1 MKQTYIQ
8 SVDEVLHDLNATAEG
23 LSSAQAQ
30 ERLAK
35 YGPNKLKEG
44 EKPTLLQRFLA
55 QLKDP
60 MLIILMIAAVVS
72 AATTV
77 IDFLQLPEPRD
88 MAHLTEGLVEVGII
102 LVVVLL
108 NAILGVIQE
117 SKAEAAIE
125 ALQTMTAATCKVLRD
140 GKMVVLHS
148 DELVPGDVVL
158 LEAGDAVPA
167 DGRIIENASMK
178 IEEAALTGESVPV
191 NKLIDALYLNADQNE
206 IPLGDRKNMCY
217 MGSTV
222 VYGRGKAVIT
232 ATGMQT
238 EMGKIAGALAAAEA
252 EETPLQKRL
261 DQLGKTLSYIVLGI
275 CVFIFAFNLLMK
287 QDFSLPG
294 ILGTF
299 MVAVSLAVAAI
310 PEGLATVVTVVL
322 SIGVTKMSQRNA
334 VIRRLT
340 AVETLGCTQVICSD
354 KTGTLTQNK
363 MTVVD
368 HLGNTEEV
376 ATAMALCSDANLNEK
391 NQAEGEPT
399 ECALV
404 NFAYS
409 VGLHKAEL
417 EKKMP
422 RVDEAPFDSG
432 RKMMST
438 VHAADG
444 AFVQY
449 TKGGPDVVLS
459 RCAFYEEDGQV
470 KPMTDEK
477 RDEIM
482 AVNKA
487 MADKALRVLAAAKR
501 IWSEKPADNTPAYLE
516 QELIFVG
523 LTGMIDPVRPE
534 VKAAIEQCRSA
545 GIRAVMITG
554 DHKDTAV
561 AIAKELG
568 IITDASQAITGA
580 ELDDIPDDQI
590 GEFVKQYG
598 VYARV
603 QPEHKVRIVNAWKM
617 NDAIT
622 AMTGDGVNDAPS
634 IKSADIG
641 VGMGITGTDVTKNV
655 ADMVL
660 ADDNFATIV
669 SAVGEGRRIYDNIR
683 KAIQFLLAS
692 NMSEVLGV
700 FFATLMGFVLL
711 NPVHLLFINLVTD
724 CFPALALGMEDAEP
738 DTMTRPPRDS
748 KDGIFSGG
756 LGVDVIYQ
764 GVLVTV
770 ITLIAYLVGS
780 YNEFYA
786 EFGAEWF
793 ARLREVGES
802 GHGMTM
808 AFLTMSMCE
817 IFHSFNL
824 RSQRKSVFTLKTHN
838 KVLWAAMI
846 GSLLLTTLVLE
857 VPFIANAFG
866 FTVIGWTEYVI
877 AMGLAVLVIPV
888 VEIVKFFQRM
898 AAKR

>member
-1 MKQTYIQ
+1 MKNAYTQPIE
-8 SVDEVLHDLNATAEG
+8 EVLKSLDATAEG
-23 LSSAQAQ
+23 LTSAQAQ
-30 ERLAK
+30 ERLEK
-35 YGPNKLKEG
+35 YGPNKLKEA
-44 EKPTLLQRFLA
+44 EKATWLQRFMA

-60 MLIILMIAAVVS
+60 MLIILMIAALVS

-77 IDFLQLPEPRD
+77 ITFLQD
-88 MAHLTEGLVEVGII
+88 GNMGHLTEGLVEVGII
-102 LVVVLL
+102 IVVVLL
-108 NAILGVIQE
+108 NAILGVVQE

-140 GKMVVLHS
+140 GKQIVLHS
-148 DELVPGDVVL
+148 DQLVPGDVVI

-167 DGRIIENASMK
+167 DGRIIENASLK

-191 NKLIDALYLNADQNE
+191 NKLIDALNLTAGQADV
-206 IPLGDRKNMCY
+206 PLGDRKNMCY

-232 ATGMQT
+232 ETGMDT
-238 EMGKIAGALAAAEA
+238 EMGKIADALAQTAD
-252 EETPLQKRL
+252 EETPLQQKL
-261 DQLGKTLSYIVLGI
+261 DKLGKTLSYIVLGI
-275 CVFIFAFNLLMK
+275 CVFIFAFQLITAGK
-287 QDFSLPG
+287 FDAAT
-294 ILGTF
+294 ILSTF

-322 SIGVTKMSQRNA
+322 SIGVTKMSKRNA

-363 MTVVD
+363 MTVVETYGD
-368 HLGNTEEV
+368 EKLV
-376 ATAMALCSDANLNEK
+376 ASAIALCSDANLNEQD
-391 NQAEGEPT
+391 QAEGEPT

-404 NFAYS
+404 NFACKL
-409 VGLHKAEL
+409 GLKKQDL
-417 EKKMP
+417 EAATP

-438 VHAADG
+438 VHDLG
-444 AFVQY
+444 GSFVQY

-459 RCAFYEEDGQV
+459 RCNFYLDGTEV
-470 KPMTDEK
+470 KPLTEDVK
-477 RDEIM
+477 AQIM
-482 AVNKA
+482 AANKA
-487 MADKALRVLAAAKR
+487 MADKALRVLAVARRDWA
-501 IWSEKPADNTPAYLE
+501 EKPADNTPEYLE
-516 QELIFVG
+516 QDLIFLG
-523 LTGMIDPVRPE
+523 LAGMIDPVRPE
-534 VKAAIEQCRSA
+534 VKAAIEECRNA
-545 GIRAVMITG
+545 GIRPVMITG

-568 IITDASQAITGA
+568 IITDASEAITGA
-580 ELDDIPDDQI
+580 ELDEISDEDIC
-590 GEFVKQYG
+590 EAVKKYG

-603 QPEHKVRIVNAWKM
+603 QPEHKTRIVNAWKA
-617 NDAIT
+617 NGCIT

-700 FFATLMGFVLL
+700 FGATLMGFVLL

-724 CFPALALGMEDAEP
+724 CFPALALGMEEAEP
-738 DTMTRPPRDS
+738 DTMFRAPRNS
-748 KDGIFSGG
+748 KDGIFAGG
-756 LGVDVIYQ
+756 LGFDVVYQ
-764 GVLVTV
+764 GALVTI
-770 ITLIAYLVGS
+770 ITIAAYLIGS
-780 YNEFYA
+780 AIEFKA
-786 EFGAEWF
+786 DWWNT
-793 ARLREVGES
+793 LRAVGES

-817 IFHSFNL
+817 IFHSFNM
-824 RSQRKSVFTLKTHN
+824 RSQRKSVFTLKTQN
-838 KVLWAAMI
+838 KVLWAAML
-846 GSLLLTTLVLE
+846 GSLLLTTLVIE

-866 FTVIGWTEYVI
+866 FTPIGWDEYGISLV
-877 AMGLAVLVIPV
+877 LAILVIPV
-888 VEIVKFFQRM
+888 VEIVKLIQR
-898 AAKR
+898 ACKK

>member
-1 MKQTYIQ
+1 MKTYMQ
-8 SVDEVLHDLNATAEG
+8 STEEVLKHLNASPEGLTTAE
-23 LSSAQAQ
+23 AQQ
-30 ERLAK
+30 RQAK
-35 YGPNKLKEG
+35 YGPNKLKEA
-44 EKPTLLQRFLA
+44 EKISTFRRFLN

-60 MLIILMIAAVVS
+60 MLIILMIAALVS

-77 IDFLQLPEPRD
+77 IDFMQLPEPRD
-88 MAHLTEGLVEVGII
+88 PGHLVEGLVEVGII

-108 NAILGVIQE
+108 NAVLGVIQE

-125 ALQTMTAATCKVLRD
+125 ALQTMTAAKCKVLRD
-140 GKMVVLHS
+140 GKQMLIPS
-148 DELVPGDVVL
+148 DELVPGDVVV

-191 NKLIDALYLNADQNE
+191 NKMIDALNLSGGQNE
-206 IPLGDRKNMCY
+206 VPLGDRKNMCY

-232 ATGMQT
+232 ETGMAT
-238 EMGKIAGALAAAEA
+238 EMGKIADALAQA
-252 EETPLQKRL
+252 EEEQTPLQKRL
-261 DQLGKTLSYIVLGI
+261 DQLGKTLSYLVLGI

-287 QDFSLPG
+287 GDFSING

-322 SIGVTKMSQRNA
+322 SIGVTKMSKRNA

-363 MTVVD
+363 MTVVESY
-368 HLGNTEEV
+368 GEEKLV
-376 ATAMALCSDANLNEK
+376 ATAMALCSDAKLNEAD
-391 NQAEGEPT
+391 QAEGEPT

-404 NFAYS
+404 NYACKL
-409 VGLHKAEL
+409 GMKKQDL
-417 EKKMP
+417 EAATP

-438 VHAADG
+438 VHAVDG
-444 AFVQY
+444 VFVQY
-449 TKGGPDVVLS
+449 TKGGPDVVLA
-459 RCAFYEEDGQV
+459 RCTTYWEDGQE
-470 KPMTDEK
+470 KPMTDAK
-477 RDEIM
+477 RTEIM
-482 AVNKA
+482 AANKA

-501 IWSEKPADNTPAYLE
+501 SWDAKPADNTPEFLE
-516 QELIFVG
+516 KDLCFVG

-534 VKAAIEQCRSA
+534 VKPAIEECRRA
-545 GIRAVMITG
+545 GIRPVMITG

-568 IITDASQAITGA
+568 IITDASEAITGA
-580 ELDDIPDDQI
+580 ELDKISDDEI
-590 GEFVKQYG
+590 LETVRKYG

-603 QPEHKVRIVNAWKM
+603 QPEHKTRIVTAWKA
-617 NDAIT
+617 NHAIT

-700 FFATLMGFVLL
+700 FGATLMGFVLL

-724 CFPALALGMEDAEP
+724 CFPALALGMEEAEP
-738 DTMTRPPRDS
+738 DTMNRPPRNS

-756 LGVDVIYQ
+756 LGVDVVYQ
-764 GVLVTV
+764 GILVTL
-770 ITLIAYLVGS
+770 ITVTAYIIGAFMDPEVGS
-780 YNEFYA
+780 
-786 EFGAEWF
+786 F
-793 ARLREVGES
+793 AALQAAGES

-817 IFHSFNL
+817 IFHSFNM
-824 RSQRKSVFTLKTHN
+824 RSQRKSVFSLHSHN
-838 KVLWAAMI
+838 KILWLAMI
-846 GSLLLTTLVLE
+846 GSLLLTTAVLE
-857 VPFIANAFG
+857 IPFLANAFG
-866 FTVIGWTEYVI
+866 FTMIGLEEYAI
-877 AMGLAVLVIPV
+877 SMGLAITVIPI
-888 VEIVKFFQRM
+888 VECVKFIQRKL
-898 AAKR
+898 AKK

>member
-1 MKQTYIQ
+1 MKKTYMQ
-8 SVDEVLHDLNATAEG
+8 STEEVLQGLDTNAGG
-23 LSSAQAQ
+23 LTTEQAQ
-30 ERLAK
+30 KRLEK
-35 YGPNKLKEG
+35 YGPNKLKEA
-44 EKPTLLQRFLA
+44 EKVSMFRRFLN

-60 MLIILMIAAVVS
+60 MLIILMIAAAVS

-77 IDFLQLPEPRD
+77 IDFLQLPQPRD
-88 MAHLTEGLVEVGII
+88 IGHLTEGLVEVGII

-125 ALQTMTAATCKVLRD
+125 ALQTMTAAKCKVLRD
-140 GKMVVLHS
+140 GKMVMLHS
-148 DELVPGDVVL
+148 TELVPGDVVI

-191 NKLIDALYLNADQNE
+191 NKLVDALNLSAGQDE
-206 IPLGDRKNMCY
+206 VPLGDRKNMCY

-232 ATGMQT
+232 ETGMNT
-238 EMGKIAGALAAAEA
+238 EMGKIADALAQTQE

-261 DQLGKTLSYIVLGI
+261 DQLGKILSYLVLGI

-287 QDFSLPG
+287 GDYSING

-322 SIGVTKMSQRNA
+322 SIGVTKMSKRNA

-363 MTVVD
+363 MTVVEAYGD
-368 HLGNTEEV
+368 ENLV
-376 ATAMALCSDANLNEK
+376 ASAMALCSDANLNEED
-391 NQAEGEPT
+391 QAEGEPT

-404 NFAYS
+404 NFACKL
-409 VGLHKAEL
+409 GMKKQDL
-417 EKKMP
+417 EAKTP

-438 VHAADG
+438 VHAVDG
-444 AFVQY
+444 AFMQY
-449 TKGGPDVVLS
+449 TKGGPDVVLA
-459 RCAFYEEDGQV
+459 RCTYCLENGQV
-470 KPMTDEK
+470 VPMTEEK
-477 RDEIM
+477 RSQIM
-482 AVNKA
+482 AANKA
-487 MADKALRVLAAAKR
+487 MADKALRVLAVAQR
-501 IWSEKPADNTPAYLE
+501 SWSEKPADNTPEFLE
-516 QELIFVG
+516 QELVFLG
-523 LTGMIDPVRPE
+523 LAGMIDPVRPE
-534 VKAAIEQCRSA
+534 VKAAIEECRSA
-545 GIRAVMITG
+545 GIRPVMSTG

-568 IITDASQAITGA
+568 IIEDASQAITGA
-580 ELDDIPDDQI
+580 ELDKISDEELP
-590 GEFVKQYG
+590 EFVKKFG

-603 QPEHKVRIVNAWKM
+603 QPEHKVRIVAAWKL
-617 NDAIT
+617 NECIT

-634 IKSADIG
+634 IKTADIG

-700 FFATLMGFVLL
+700 FGATLLGFTLL

-738 DTMTRPPRDS
+738 DTMTRPPRNS
-748 KDGIFSGG
+748 KDGIFAGG
-756 LGVDVIYQ
+756 LGFDVVYQ
-764 GVLVTV
+764 GVLVTL
-770 ITLIAYLVGS
+770 ITVAAYLIGAS
-780 YNEFYA
+780 F
-786 EFGAEWF
+786 EFGAGWF
-793 ARLREVGES
+793 SALRTAGMS

-817 IFHSFNL
+817 IFHSFNM
-824 RSQRKSVFTLKTHN
+824 RSQRKSVFSLKSHN
-838 KVLWAAMI
+838 KVLWLAMI
-846 GSLLLTTLVLE
+846 GSLLLTTAVLE
-857 VPFIANAFG
+857 IPFLYKAFG
-866 FTVIGWTEYVI
+866 FTHIGWGEYGI
-877 AMGLAVLVIPV
+877 SLALAITVIPI
-888 VEIVKFFQRM
+888 VEFVKLIQRSL
-898 AAKR
+898 KK